1 MLAPKYIPLFLGGF
15 LASVALALPPVRPVL
30 PPVEYLDTETVTNVP
45 FAAWQ
50 DHLRHFTFQL
60 AFNATPSNNVEMAF
74 GTDGATGTTGVPP
87 VGGSGVPPVEDGTLS
102 PDECDLVVGWD
113 CGAWFVE
120 EGATGER
127 VTAAPTGGCGAHELV
142 VRVRLARDGA
152 IDDVRF
158 LDNGAAVFAEL
169 AASKPP
175 WLHASGWN
183 RLRLVGRGENV
194 RAGERF
200 FAQVTPE
207 GTSVRMR

>member
-1 MLAPKYIPLFLGGF
+1 MKILVYWGQMKKTSFFFCIVTHVVF
-15 LASVALALPPVRPVL
+15 ALPPVSPML
-30 PPVEYLDTETVTNVP
+30 PPVEHLDTETVTNVP
-45 FAAWQ
+45 FTAWQ
-50 DHLRHFTFQL
+50 KHLRHFTVKL
-60 AFNATPSNNVEMAF
+60 AFNATPSNNVEIAF
-74 GTDGATGTTGVPP
+74 GTDGSTGTTDV
-87 VGGSGVPPVEDGTLS
+87 SPVEDGELS
-102 PDECDLVVGWD
+102 PDECDLTVGWD

-120 EGATGER
+120 DGATGER

-142 VRVRLARDGA
+142 VRVRLRRTGA

-158 LDNGAAVFAEL
+158 LDNGAEVFTGL

-200 FAQVTPE
+200 FAQVTPD
-207 GTSVRMR
+207 GTSVSMR